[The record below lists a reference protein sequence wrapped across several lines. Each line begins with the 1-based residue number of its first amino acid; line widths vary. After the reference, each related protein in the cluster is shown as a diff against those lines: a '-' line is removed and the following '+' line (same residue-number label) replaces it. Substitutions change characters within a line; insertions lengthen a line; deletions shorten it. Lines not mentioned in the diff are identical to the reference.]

1 MMMKKLLGIGA
12 LLAALLLSACATT
25 HSASK
30 ESPYSDVNSAVES
43 N

>member
-1 MMMKKLLGIGA
+1 MMKKLLGIST

-25 HSASK
+25 HSATK
-30 ESPYSDVNSAVES
+30 EAPYSDVNAAVES